1 MNDTQQT
8 SGPLHGTPVVPS
20 AAIRLL
26 VMSDAIP
33 ERNGVGSYYA
43 DLIQQISPRVELAEL
58 IYPMCEKT
66 ADHSYLTTSLPGD
79 KTQALQL
86 PKPAHLISLVKGLNP
101 NVIIAPT
108 PGPYGMAGLFL
119 ARRYK
124 IPLVTGFHTHY
135 EALTELY
142 WKRIGGTLARGFLKS
157 CNRLMFR
164 YSDIVLANSPDMCS
178 QARKAGANNVRLMGT
193 SVASDFVTTPV
204 VPTQPT
210 IQSILFAGR
219 LAKEKN
225 IHAVLEAAKVHRGMQ
240 FTIAGDGPLMAE
252 INEACKCLP
261 NVTMTGWVQRDR
273 LMDLIDSHDA
283 LLLPSHVESFG
294 TVALEGMARARIV
307 IVSQHCGLTE
317 WRGLNDAVVKI
328 SDKETAASALHR
340 INEASPEWRRN
351 IENKAAH
358 AARHINEWNTRFW
371 IDLLAERV
379 SGCSHT
385 IATNSP
391 TVSVSTAS

>member
-1 MNDTQQT
+1 MNNTQQALQ
-8 SGPLHGTPVVPS
+8 PLDGAPGVAS
-20 AAIRLL
+20 KAIRLL

-43 DLIQQISPRVELAEL
+43 DLIQQISPQVELAEL
-58 IYPMCEKT
+58 IYPLCEKT

-79 KTQALQL
+79 KTQSLQL
-86 PKPAHLISLVKGLNP
+86 PKPGHLISIVRGLKP
-101 NVIIAPT
+101 NVIIVPT

-164 YSDIVLANSPDMCS
+164 YSDIVLANSPDMCE
-178 QARKAGANNVRLMGT
+178 QARKTGASNVRLMGT
-193 SVASDFVTTPV
+193 SVASDFVTTPI
-204 VPTQPT
+204 VPAQPA

-240 FTIAGDGPLMAE
+240 FTISGDGPLKAE
-252 INEACKCLP
+252 IHEACKFLP

-273 LMDLIDSHDA
+273 LMNLIDSHDV

-317 WRGLNDAVVKI
+317 WQGLNDAVVKI

-340 INEASPEWRRN
+340 ISEAPLEWRRN
-351 IENKAAH
+351 IENKAAD

-379 SGCSHT
+379 SDCSDR

-391 TVSVSTAS
+391 VASGSTAS